1 MFAGKKSAQIREIL
15 ISESAWEEMTCL
27 FAPSLVGCTY
37 QAVRQQSEDIMS
49 KTEFYADLN
58 RDFQALMAG
67 ETSFLAMIANTSA
80 LLFERLSEVNW
91 AGFYLLEGDTLVLGP
106 FQGKLACV
114 RIPVGRGVCGAAVA
128 QAQVQRVE
136 DVHAFD
142 GHIACDAASN
152 SEIVFPLRVNGQ
164 IIGVLDIDSPAYGRF
179 TAEDEQGLRTLVE
192 HLEKLIAATD
202 YQKIFTRV
210 VG

>member
-1 MFAGKKSAQIREIL
+1 ML
-15 ISESAWEEMTCL
+15 I
-27 FAPSLVGCTY
+27 LVGCTY

-67 ETSFLAMIANTSA
+67 ETSFL
-80 LLFERLSEVNW
+80 
-91 AGFYLLEGDTLVLGP
+91 
-106 FQGKLACV
+106 GKLACV

>member
-1 MFAGKKSAQIREIL
+1 
-15 ISESAWEEMTCL
+15 
-27 FAPSLVGCTY
+27 
-37 QAVRQQSEDIMS
+37 
-49 KTEFYADLN
+49 
-58 RDFQALMAG
+58 MAG

-91 AGFYLLEGDTLVLGP
+91 AGFYLLEGDTWCWDRS
-106 FQGKLACV
+106 GKLACV